1 MTRVRRTIRID
12 HTADNLF
19 ELVSEIET
27 YPDFIKWILS
37 MAVKPLNSSGT
48 TMKRIGTA
56 QVGFRGFSET
66 FATKVVSDAEARTV
80 DVSLVRGPLKHLNNS
95 WKFVP
100 RGDATDVEFFVDF
113 EFKNL
118 ILRALAS
125 ANFELAMNRIMAAF
139 VSEADRRY
147 GRSSA
152 T

>member
-19 ELVSEIET
+19 ELVSGIET

-37 MAVKPLNSSGT
+37 MTVKPVSSSGT
-48 TMKRIGTA
+48 TTERIGTA

-66 FATKVVSDAEARTV
+66 FATKVISDVEARTV
-80 DVSLVRGPLKHLNNS
+80 EVSLVRGPLKHLNNS
-95 WKFVP
+95 WKFIP
-100 RGDATDVEFFVDF
+100 RGACTDVEFFVDF

-147 GRSSA
+147 GRTSA
-152 T
+152 S

>member
-1 MTRVRRTIRID
+1 MTRVTRTIRID
-12 HTADNLF
+12 HKADNLF
-19 ELVSEIET
+19 ELVSGIEK

-37 MAVKPLNSSGT
+37 MTVKPLSSSGVT
-48 TMKRIGTA
+48 LERIGTA

-80 DVSLVRGPLKHLNNS
+80 EVSLVRGPLKHLNNS
-95 WKFVP
+95 WKFIP
-100 RGDATDVEFFVDF
+100 RGDSTDVEFFVDF

-152 T
+152 P

>member
-1 MTRVRRTIRID
+1 MDFI
-12 HTADNLF
+12 HGGEAG
-19 ELVSEIET
+19 ELVWHD
-27 YPDFIKWILS
+27 YG
-37 MAVKPLNSSGT
+37 AHRNGSG
-48 TMKRIGTA
+48 
-56 QVGFRGFSET
+56 VSET

-80 DVSLVRGPLKHLNNS
+80 EVSLVRGPLKHLNNS
-95 WKFVP
+95 WKFIP
-100 RGDATDVEFFVDF
+100 RGDSTDVEFFVDF

-152 T
+152 S

>member
-19 ELVSEIET
+19 ELVSGIET

-37 MAVKPLNSSGT
+37 MAVKPISSSGT
-48 TMKRIGTA
+48 AVERIGTA

-66 FATKVVSDAEARTV
+66 FATKVVSDVEARTV
-80 DVSLVRGPLKHLNNS
+80 EVSLVRGPLRHLNNS
-95 WKFVP
+95 WRFIP

-139 VSEADRRY
+139 VS
-147 GRSSA
+147 
-152 T
+152 

>member
-19 ELVSEIET
+19 ELVSGIET

-37 MAVKPLNSSGT
+37 MAVKPVNSPGT
-48 TMKRIGTA
+48 TMERIGTA

-80 DVSLVRGPLKHLNNS
+80 EVSLVRGPLKHLNNS
-95 WKFVP
+95 WKFIP
-100 RGDATDVEFFVDF
+100 RDDATDVEFFVDF

-152 T
+152 S

>member
-19 ELVSEIET
+19 ELVSGIET

-37 MAVKPLNSSGT
+37 MAVKPVNSSGT
-48 TMKRIGTA
+48 TMERIGTA

-152 T
+152 S

>member
-19 ELVSEIET
+19 ELVSGIET

-37 MAVKPLNSSGT
+37 MAVKPVSSSST
-48 TMKRIGTA
+48 TMERIGTA

-80 DVSLVRGPLKHLNNS
+80 EVSLVRGPLKHLNNS
-95 WKFVP
+95 WKFIP
-100 RGDATDVEFFVDF
+100 RGDSTDVEFFVDF

-152 T
+152 S

>member
-19 ELVSEIET
+19 ELVSGIET

-37 MAVKPLNSSGT
+37 MAVKPISSSGT
-48 TMKRIGTA
+48 AVERIGTA

-80 DVSLVRGPLKHLNNS
+80 EVSLVRGPLRHLNNS
-95 WKFVP
+95 WKFIP

-152 T
+152 S

>member
-19 ELVSEIET
+19 DLVSGIET

-37 MAVKPLNSSGT
+37 MAVKPVSSSGT
-48 TMKRIGTA
+48 TTERIGTA

-80 DVSLVRGPLKHLNNS
+80 EVSLVRGSLRHLNNS
-95 WKFVP
+95 WKFIP
-100 RGDATDVEFFVDF
+100 RGDSTDVEFFVDF
-113 EFKNL
+113 EFKHL

-152 T
+152 S

>member
-19 ELVSEIET
+19 ELVSGIER

-37 MAVKPLNSSGT
+37 MSVKPVGESAAVSE
-48 TMKRIGTA
+48 RIGTA

-66 FATKVVSDAEARTV
+66 FATKVVADQDERTV
-80 DVSLVRGPLKHLNNS
+80 QVSLVRGPLKHLNNS

-100 RGDATDVEFFVDF
+100 RGDSTDVEFFVDF
-113 EFKNL
+113 EFKNI
-118 ILRALAS
+118 ILRALAT

-147 GRSSA
+147 GRLSA
-152 T
+152 